1 MDADVQLVVTYG
13 HQGVL
18 ELVHTVADFSEHDI
32 LEGAG
37 SHLDESDTEDIIH
50 VVLHVAKH
58 ITHVDSMA
66 LLNANNRVLIVN

>member
-1 MDADVQLVVTYG
+1 MDANVQLVVTYS

-18 ELVHTVADFSEHDI
+18 ELVHTVADFSENDI

-37 SHLDESDTEDIIH
+37 SHLDESDTEDIVH

-66 LLNANNRVLIVN
+66 FLNANYCVLIVN